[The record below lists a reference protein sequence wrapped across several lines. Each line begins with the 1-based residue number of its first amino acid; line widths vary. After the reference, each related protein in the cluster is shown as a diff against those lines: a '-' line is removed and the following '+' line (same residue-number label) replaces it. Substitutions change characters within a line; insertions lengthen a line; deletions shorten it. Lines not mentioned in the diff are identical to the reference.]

1 MLWRPW
7 LGRAFLVVT
16 GCLLQYSTVFYMP
29 TQIDLSIYLRCQVL
43 SVRCFDLRSNTSRSL
58 RTTQTTSH
66 GAAVPVAGCMH
77 ARSARALA
85 HTLRA
90 HAPARPPRDGLSP
103 APPPVLPLPP
113 IITPWPTVSTH
124 RLPCVFRCFGKRM
137 AKQALGYVHT
147 WVGAASASTGLP
159 LPVSATG
166 SGRVLPRLWPGC
178 WGAGPTSRY
187 SR

>member
-1 MLWRPW
+1 MGTCVHSGVQLIRCS
-7 LGRAFLVVT
+7 A
-16 GCLLQYSTVFYMP
+16 LLLAVFKLD
-29 TQIDLSIYLRCQVL
+29 DLSA
-43 SVRCFDLRSNTSRSL
+43 
-58 RTTQTTSH
+58 TQTTRPT
-66 GAAVPVAGCMH
+66 GAVPVLVACMH
-77 ARSARALA
+77 APRARSPTLSARTRPHA
-85 HTLRA
+85 LRA
-90 HAPARPPRDGLSP
+90 TASAL
-103 APPPVLPLPP
+103 PPPVLPLPP

>member
-1 MLWRPW
+1 MIM
-7 LGRAFLVVT
+7 GTCDYGYV
-16 GCLLQYSTVFYMP
+16 CSQ
-29 TQIDLSIYLRCQVL
+29 RCGAYPL
-43 SVRCFDLRSNTSRSL
+43 FCPPSCCFQTRRSL
-58 RTTQTTSH
+58 SDSNHTSH
-66 GAAVPVAGCMH
+66 RCRAGAGCMH

-103 APPPVLPLPP
+103 APPVLPLPP
-113 IITPWPTVSTH
+113 IITPWPTVCAH

>member
-1 MLWRPW
+1 MGTCVNIGVYARLPV
-7 LGRAFLVVT
+7 LT
-16 GCLLQYSTVFYMP
+16 SLLLAVSNSN
-29 TQIDLSIYLRCQVL
+29 DLSA
-43 SVRCFDLRSNTSRSL
+43 
-58 RTTQTTSH
+58 TQTTRPT
-66 GAAVPVAGCMH
+66 GAVPVLVACMH
-77 ARSARALA
+77 APRARSPTLSARTRPHA
-85 HTLRA
+85 LRA
-90 HAPARPPRDGLSP
+90 TASAL
-103 APPPVLPLPP
+103 PPPVLPLPP